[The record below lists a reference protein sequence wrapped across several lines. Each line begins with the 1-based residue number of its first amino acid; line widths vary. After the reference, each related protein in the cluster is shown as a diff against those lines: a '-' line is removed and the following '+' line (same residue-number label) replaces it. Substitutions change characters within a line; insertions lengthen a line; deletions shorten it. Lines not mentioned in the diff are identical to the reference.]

1 MHELSICQAIIA
13 QVQAIAEEKRATAVS
28 DIHLRIGPLSGVETL
43 LLRNAFPFA
52 AAGTVAAGAALHVS
66 DMPVRIRCSQCGGEM
81 TVPANRLLCGD
92 CASWKTELVGGDELL
107 LERVEMQCAG
117 PMQWGG
123 SVNV

>member
-13 QVQAIAEEKRATAVS
+13 QVQAIAVEKRATAVS
-28 DIHLRIGPLSGVETL
+28 DIHLRIGPLSGVESL

-81 TVPANRLLCGD
+81 TVPANRLLCTD

-107 LERVEMQCAG
+107 LERVEMQCDN
-117 PMQWGG
+117 PMRNGG
-123 SVNV
+123 SVSV